1 MNVVVTGGAGF
12 IGSHIAEACCQ
23 RGFRVSVIDNL
34 SSGKEE
40 NLNWKGSDH
49 KLEFYRAN
57 INDSDLVARI
67 MEGAD
72 WVFHQAAM
80 PSVPRSIN
88 EPVTS
93 NDDNLTGTIKLLD
106 QAAKSK
112 VKRFL
117 FASSSAIYGD
127 QPVEIKSESLPP
139 LPLTPYGLQKYAS
152 EKYGQ
157 MWFDFHKLPTV
168 GLRYFNVFGPRQ
180 AFDSPY
186 SGVIAKFCTIV
197 LEGGQPKVFGD
208 GLQTR
213 DFTYIDNIVAANI
226 AAAEA
231 PENQV
236 AGKYFNVATGSSIS
250 LLDLLKELGEIK
262 GQSITPEFFPVREGD
277 IKSSKA
283 DISRAIEAFKL
294 SIKVNWKDGL
304 KKTYQWYN
312 DAALK
317 PD

>member
-23 RGFRVSVIDNL
+23 RGYSVSVIDNL
-34 SSGKEE
+34 SSGKEG
-40 NLNWKGSDH
+40 NLDWKQNDH
-49 KLEFYRAN
+49 KLEFYKADI
-57 INDSDLVARI
+57 INSDLVGRI
-67 MEGAD
+67 IEGAD
-72 WVFHQAAM
+72 WVFHEAAM

-93 NDDNLTGTIKLLD
+93 NDDNLTGTVKLLD
-106 QAAKSK
+106 HAAKAK

-127 QPVEIKSESLPP
+127 QPTEPKTEDLPP
-139 LPLTPYGLQKYAS
+139 MPLTPYGLQKYAS

-157 MWFDFHKLPTV
+157 MWYDFHKLPTV

-197 LEGGQPKVFGD
+197 LEGETPKVFGD

-213 DFTYIDNIVAANI
+213 DFTYIDNVVAANI

-231 PENQV
+231 PESEV
-236 AGKYFNVATGSSIS
+236 AGKYFNVATGASIS
-250 LLDLLKELGEIK
+250 LLDLLQELGNITD
-262 GQSITPEFFPVREGD
+262 QTITPEFHPMRAGD
-277 IKSSKA
+277 IKSSQA
-283 DISRAIEAFKL
+283 DITKAINAFGL
-294 SIKVNWKDGL
+294 TTKVNWKDGL
-304 KKTYQWYN
+304 RNTFQWYK
-312 DAALK
+312 DSALQLV
-317 PD
+317 

>member
-1 MNVVVTGGAGF
+1 MKVVVTGGAGF
-12 IGSHIAEACCQ
+12 IGSHIAEACCK
-23 RGFRVSVIDNL
+23 RGYNVAVIDNL

-40 NLNWKGSDH
+40 NLSWKQADH
-49 KLEFYRAN
+49 QLEFYHTD
-57 INDSDLVARI
+57 INNDEMVERI
-67 MEGAD
+67 VDGAD
-72 WVFHQAAM
+72 WVFHEAAM

-93 NDDNLTGTIKLLD
+93 NDDNLTGTVRLLD
-106 QAAKSK
+106 KAAKAG

-127 QPVEIKSESLPP
+127 QPTEPKTEDLPP
-139 LPLTPYGLQKYAS
+139 LPITPYGLQKYAS

-157 MWFDFHKLPTV
+157 MWYDFHKLPTV

-197 LEGGQPKVFGD
+197 LEGGIPKVFGD

-213 DFTYIDNIVAANI
+213 DFTYIDNVVAANI

-231 PENQV
+231 PEEKV
-236 AGKYFNVATGSSIS
+236 AGRYFNVATGSSIS
-250 LLDLLKELGEIK
+250 LLDLLNEIGK
-262 GQSITPEFFPVREGD
+262 ITGKDIQPEFHPMRAGD
-277 IKSSKA
+277 IKSSQA
-283 DISRAIEAFKL
+283 DISKAISAFDLKTL
-294 SIKVNWKDGL
+294 VSWQDGL
-304 KKTYQWYN
+304 NQTFQWYKESMLQP
-312 DAALK
+312 A
-317 PD
+317 